1 MVLMKAK
8 QQLSVFLLSG
18 HHSSLLRVEFSWA
31 LSFSW
36 LHSPSAFGR
45 YSLSLLSHQVPPVSA
60 KRNRFP
66 QIFYS
71 FSFHLLQIAPYCDG
85 SQHIF
90 LGEWERE
97 SGALME
103 FAHFQNILS
112 SDNFPFESFWLIYK
126 SASLMWTGSPFQYQ
140 LINWIFCSDTLW
152 WWCVFFLFQL
162 LYFQRVRRQCCL
174 FWIIPVSRVYDWG
187 NLNIQ
192 DHSFL

>member
-1 MVLMKAK
+1 MQWFWWK
-8 QQLSVFLLSG
+8 QNNSWVFSYYQGIIHLYCELNSLERCPFHGFIHRQHSDDILSPYCPIRSLQSLQKGIDFLTFLF
-18 HHSSLLRVEFSWA
+18 SS
-31 LSFSW
+31 
-36 LHSPSAFGR
+36 
-45 YSLSLLSHQVPPVSA
+45 
-60 KRNRFP
+60 
-66 QIFYS
+66 
-71 FSFHLLQIAPYCDG
+71 SFHLLQIAPHCDG

-174 FWIIPVSRVYDWG
+174 VWCWEQQQ
-187 NLNIQ
+187 LWW
-192 DHSFL
+192 L